1 MLVLSSDEVAA
12 EGPLEV
18 AVEDELSTEA
28 RELVSDLVGL
38 PPTFGFC
45 CGGLGG
51 GALGLDGLVVAI
63 EAGLFIEIVLAD
75 EIAPGAAVAPTGKSE
90 GFTEEARPPPLPAL
104 LEGLW
109 RLGIIGGGCGA
120 LFFLWLGEESLLPV
134 GLITLEVVEDEVVVV
149 VVVAAIAGYSNT
161 LAVVVFDGLA
171 PFPLTLFITFELSFN
186 NMSTI
191 TSLFSFRIKSTFAA
205 VEEVEE
211 EAAEEAVV
219 AWAKLILGV
228 DSVGVASAARQ
239 TGKKLPFISVDM
251 LV

>member
-63 EAGLFIEIVLAD
+63 EAGLFIEIFLAD

-90 GFTEEARPPPLPAL
+90 GFTEEARPPPTPLPAV
-104 LEGLW
+104 LEGLC

-134 GLITLEVVEDEVVVV
+134 GLITLEVVEDEVV

-205 VEEVEE
+205 VEEVE
-211 EAAEEAVV
+211 AAEEAVV

>member
-63 EAGLFIEIVLAD
+63 EAGLFIEIFLAD

-90 GFTEEARPPPLPAL
+90 GFTEEARPSPLPAL

-134 GLITLEVVEDEVVVV
+134 GLITLEVVEDEVVV

-205 VEEVEE
+205 VEEVED
-211 EAAEEAVV
+211 AEEAVV
-219 AWAKLILGV
+219 AWAKLIWGV
-228 DSVGVASAARQ
+228 ESVGVASAARQ

>member
-63 EAGLFIEIVLAD
+63 EAGLFIEIFLAD
-75 EIAPGAAVAPTGKSE
+75 EIAPGAAAAPTGKSE
-90 GFTEEARPPPLPAL
+90 GFTEEARPPPPLPAL

-134 GLITLEVVEDEVVVV
+134 GLITLEVVEDEVV

>member
-1 MLVLSSDEVAA
+1 LLVLSSDEVAA

-63 EAGLFIEIVLAD
+63 EAGLFIEIFLAD

-90 GFTEEARPPPLPAL
+90 GFTEEAWPPPPPFPAL

-134 GLITLEVVEDEVVVV
+134 GLITLEVVEDEVVV

-205 VEEVEE
+205 VEEVE
-211 EAAEEAVV
+211 ATEEAVA

>member
-63 EAGLFIEIVLAD
+63 EAGLFIEIFLAD

-90 GFTEEARPPPLPAL
+90 GFTEEARPPPPLPAL

-149 VVVAAIAGYSNT
+149 VVVAAIEGYSNT

-211 EAAEEAVV
+211 AAEEAVV

>member
-1 MLVLSSDEVAA
+1 M
-12 EGPLEV
+12 
-18 AVEDELSTEA
+18 
-28 RELVSDLVGL
+28 
-38 PPTFGFC
+38 
-45 CGGLGG
+45 
-51 GALGLDGLVVAI
+51 
-63 EAGLFIEIVLAD
+63 
-75 EIAPGAAVAPTGKSE
+75 
-90 GFTEEARPPPLPAL
+90 
-104 LEGLW
+104 
-109 RLGIIGGGCGA
+109 
-120 LFFLWLGEESLLPV
+120 FFLWLGEESLLPV

-149 VVVAAIAGYSNT
+149 VVVAAIEGYSNT

-211 EAAEEAVV
+211 AAEEAVV

>member
-63 EAGLFIEIVLAD
+63 EAGLFIEIFLAD
-75 EIAPGAAVAPTGKSE
+75 EIAPGAAVATTDKSE
-90 GFTEEARPPPLPAL
+90 GFTEETRPPPLPAL
-104 LEGLW
+104 LEGLC

-134 GLITLEVVEDEVVVV
+134 GLITLEVVEDEVVV

-205 VEEVEE
+205 VEDT
-211 EAAEEAVV
+211 EEAVV
-219 AWAKLILGV
+219 AWAKLIWGV
-228 DSVGVASAARQ
+228 ESVGVASAARQ